1 MALVSMLI
9 FPSSYFDPKKVDEE
23 LREEYLAA
31 LGTGLFRATLF
42 GYDAWFE
49 EGRLILSTAPAEL
62 TRAVYR
68 GWMMKPEQYEK
79 FWLITENWG
88 IRNLR
93 QNLKT
98 EKRY

>member
-1 MALVSMLI
+1 M
-9 FPSSYFDPKKVDEE
+9 
-23 LREEYLAA
+23 
-31 LGTGLFRATLF
+31 GTGLFRATLF

-79 FWLITENWG
+79 FYNLLLKEN
-88 IRNLR
+88 I
-93 QNLKT
+93 
-98 EKRY
+98 